1 MFQVWEQEFAWIE
14 ADKPVMVAARAL
26 TVHGDHKLNKQPIF
40 CFETMMHMLYW
51 SSIVYDY
58 KRVCCCATR
67 GRHDTVST
75 GLCNGLEVVVP
86 VVSRAKANWKVH
98 LVFLP

>member
-14 ADKPVMVAARAL
+14 ADKPVMVAARAV
-26 TVHGDHKLNKQPIF
+26 TVPGDHKLNKQPIF

-58 KRVCCCATR
+58 KRVCCWPHPTR
-67 GRHDTVST
+67 ARHDYGVNI
-75 GLCNGLEVVVP
+75 LQ
-86 VVSRAKANWKVH
+86 
-98 LVFLP
+98 

>member
-1 MFQVWEQEFAWIE
+1 
-14 ADKPVMVAARAL
+14 MVAARAL
-26 TVHGDHKLNKQPIF
+26 KVPGDHKLNKQPIF

-67 GRHDTVST
+67 ARQHFWCGFVQWSGVIVSVV
-75 GLCNGLEVVVP
+75 LC
-86 VVSRAKANWKVH
+86 AKAGWTLH
-98 LVFLP
+98 LCSLA